1 MIEKQLT
8 LRGTLM
14 GNSSHM
20 YKVMNYIRSG
30 TIKPMMQEIE
40 LAGVADSMKAI
51 KQLRSVG
58 KAVVRVGGMAAH

>member
-1 MIEKQLT
+1 
-8 LRGTLM
+8 
-14 GNSSHM
+14 M